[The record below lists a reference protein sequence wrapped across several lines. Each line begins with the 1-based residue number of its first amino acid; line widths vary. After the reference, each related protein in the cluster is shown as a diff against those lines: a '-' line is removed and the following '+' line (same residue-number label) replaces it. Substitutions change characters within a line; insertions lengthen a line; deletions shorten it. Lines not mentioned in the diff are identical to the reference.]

1 MGMTGNYWRTNSENI
16 KKIQSGIIDLTDYI
30 FSDEQERNIIDID
43 KTWHAIHF
51 TLTGDPF
58 GGDAD
63 NIFSKLVLSGNML
76 ENTDKEFSAM
86 LIEADDVKKTSHEL
100 LNMTEQQF
108 RKMFDIIKM
117 RENEI
122 YPIMDDEDENDFF
135 EYVWGYLSDL
145 KQFMKTASC
154 NGQAVVFYI
163 L

>member
-1 MGMTGNYWRTNSENI
+1 
-16 KKIQSGIIDLTDYI
+16 
-30 FSDEQERNIIDID
+30 
-43 KTWHAIHF
+43 
-51 TLTGDPF
+51 
-58 GGDAD
+58 
-63 NIFSKLVLSGNML
+63 
-76 ENTDKEFSAM
+76 
-86 LIEADDVKKTSHEL
+86 
-100 LNMTEQQF
+100 
-108 RKMFDIIKM
+108 M